1 MAPVPLETIRG
12 WFETAC
18 RPMGSRQLVGRQV
31 LDSLLSDS
39 FASLLANGSGQLVG
53 QRFCT
58 GVVGQRFCTGFVG
71 QRFCTALS
79 KMALY
84 RRYWPK
90 VLYSIVG

>member
-58 GVVGQRFCTGFVG
+58 GVVGQRFCT
-71 QRFCTALS
+71 ALS

>member
-12 WFETAC
+12 C
-18 RPMGSRQLVGRQV
+18 LRQLVVRQV
-31 LDSLLSDS
+31 LDSLLSDRFGQLVVRQVWDSLLSDS
-39 FASLLANGSGQLVG
+39 FASLLANGFGQLVR

-58 GVVGQRFCTGFVG
+58 GVVG

-84 RRYWPK
+84 RRCWPK

>member
-39 FASLLANGSGQLVG
+39 FASLLANGFGQLVG

-58 GVVGQRFCTGFVG
+58 GVVG